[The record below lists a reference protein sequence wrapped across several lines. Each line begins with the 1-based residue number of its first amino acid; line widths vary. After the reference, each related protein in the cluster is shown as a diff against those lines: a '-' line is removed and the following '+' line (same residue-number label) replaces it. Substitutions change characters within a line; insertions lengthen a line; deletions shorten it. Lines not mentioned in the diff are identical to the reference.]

1 MTETIN
7 DNLTVNGE
15 LHVTRNGLF
24 DFGATGSV
32 NVGTPQGV
40 PGVIGLAPNGHRR
53 DIQFSNDGIMFMVS
67 GSGSSSPDDQVA
79 PDLNIYP
86 DRVAIRTNVEIGTT
100 NAPPTHLHVTG
111 NIGIGTTNPSQRLTL
126 GSGNLLLPNTNREV
140 DGNLFFGGDTAAGQ
154 IGLRLFG
161 GNVNNGQFQSGFID
175 VRAGTPTDGLIFRV
189 DMSNGSKE
197 QMRIRADGTITVPG
211 DIILENADCA
221 EEFAVQN
228 CEGIEP
234 GTVMVLGEEG
244 SLRPSTEAYDKKV
257 AGVISGA
264 GDLKPGLILDKQ
276 PESTDRM
283 PIALMGKAN
292 CKVDAHYAAIEVGD
306 LLTTSPTPGHAMKAT
321 DPAKA
326 FGTVIGKALKPL
338 KEGTELIPILISL
351 Q

>member
-1 MTETIN
+1 MTQRIN
-7 DNLTVNGE
+7 DNLEVTGE
-15 LHVTRNGLF
+15 LHVMHNGLF

-32 NVGTPQGV
+32 NVGTPLGI
-40 PGVIGLAPNGHRR
+40 PGVIGMASNGNRR
-53 DIQFSNDGIMFMVS
+53 DLYFSPRGIELNVS
-67 GSGSSSPDDQVA
+67 
-79 PDLNIYP
+79 
-86 DRVAIRTNVEIGTT
+86 T
-100 NAPPTHLHVTG
+100 NASPNNTPSLIIQQDKTVIQSGLEVDNNITVTG
-111 NIGIGTTNPSQRLTL
+111 NVGIGTTNPSQRLTL

-140 DGNLFFGGDTAAGQ
+140 DGNLFFGGDTAAGH

-189 DMSNGSKE
+189 DMSNGGTE
-197 QMRIRADGTITVPG
+197 RMRICADGTITVPG
-211 DIILENADCA
+211 DIVLQNADCA
-221 EEFAVQN
+221 EEFAVTD
-228 CEGIEP
+228 CDGIES

-283 PIALMGKAN
+283 PIALMGKVN
-292 CKVDAHYAAIEVGD
+292 CKVDAQYGLIEVGD

-326 FGTVIGKALKPL
+326 LGAVIGKALKPFR
-338 KEGTELIPILISL
+338 EGTGFIPILISL